1 MRSFAPTL
9 RRRGGARAK
18 RLADGACGL
27 VGHPLGGPQQQVQL
41 ALAVLHQRVVL
52 RQQSTGVGHRP
63 ATLGCQARARQHRD
77 NEARARGVPGR
88 DRQPVGTH
96 RARGLALRAVEA
108 EALAVF
114 KGQRAPVAGVQ
125 GMAPEQP
132 LAQRRRD
139 QGLMLRRRAV
149 QRLRGRLQVAKGI
162 DLRRAPRR
170 PCSEGG
176 GQLGRQGTHALAQAF
191 GPQRRAVELGARAIH
206 RRRQGARLEE
216 AEQWP

>member
-1 MRSFAPTL
+1 M
-9 RRRGGARAK
+9 ARAAS
-18 RLADGACGL
+18 LATPSAGRSSRCSWPWRCCINGSSCGNSPPAL
-27 VGHPLGGPQQQVQL
+27 AIDRPGSGVRRVPGSIATTRL
-41 ALAVLHQRVVL
+41 ALAE
-52 RQQSTGVGHRP
+52 
-63 ATLGCQARARQHRD
+63 CQAETVSPWAPT
-77 NEARARGVPGR
+77 AP
-88 DRQPVGTH
+88 
-96 RARGLALRAVEA
+96 RGLALRAVEA
-108 EALAVF
+108 VALAVF